1 MSLTGGFFNSKDHD
15 RRYNAETISRI
26 FDGII
31 EDGVYETYGEK
42 LIVNASS
49 GMDIS
54 VGSGRAWFAHCWI
67 LNDSKYRLTVD
78 TSDVVL
84 NRKDTVVLDVDHSV
98 GVRAVSLKIVRG
110 LPASSPVPA
119 TLVSEE
125 DHIQVPLSY
134 IYVGA
139 GVTEITQAN
148 ITNLVGTSACPFV
161 IGVLKTINA
170 EELLTQWE
178 QDYKEWKA
186 AKEKNYDEWV
196 SEQTTEYT
204 TWTSEMKTSF
214 REWIKDLEGSLD
226 TSGDVATQLMNEI
239 SKAKMRYKSFS
250 VDTDEWASTDEVY
263 NGVRYHAKY
272 TIPVIGVTEGATSCW
287 LEIVSGTAN
296 YQELLTSNTGSFTI
310 YSESKELESITYR
323 IWFIGT
329 AEGGDPTP
337 TQLDEIVSDI
347 VEINNRLGKGGVT
360 ISKADYDKLSEAE
373 QNNGTM
379 YFVYD
384 DDESEQL
391 YDSSIIH
398 LEEDGSKISLASKVN
413 DINGRLSNRVQ
424 LSLDAVAVG
433 KDEDGDTIYEKT
445 FKGTTISSG
454 TVLDSNLTVSN
465 LKWFRLVGGCFNTS
479 DAFNVLPYDVFTG
492 GSRYNFMIFS
502 NSKGLVVEYHS
513 VTPKM
518 YHFTVQ
524 YVLA

>member
-15 RRYNAETISRI
+15 RRYNAETISSI

-31 EDGVYETYGEK
+31 EDGVYETYGER

-49 GMDIS
+49 GMDIT

-161 IGVLKTINA
+161 IGVLKVLKA
-170 EELLTQWE
+170 DELLAQWAS
-178 QDYKEWKA
+178 DYSQWKA
-186 AKEKNYDEWV
+186 ANSKDFKKWQASEEASFMEWV
-196 SEQTTEYT
+196 SDIT
-204 TWTSEMKTSF
+204 
-214 REWIKDLEGSLD
+214 GSID
-226 TSGDVATQLMNEI
+226 PSSDVATQIITELNNI
-239 SKAKMRYKSFS
+239 KMRYKTVTIEPSDWES
-250 VDTDEWASTDEVY
+250 CDETF
-263 NGVRYHAKY
+263 NGLTYHAKKN
-272 TIPVIGVTEGATSCW
+272 IPVVGVTESHTACW
-287 LEIVSGTAN
+287 LEITSGAALYQEAVVSGN
-296 YQELLTSNTGSFTI
+296 GSFTI
-310 YSESKELESITYR
+310 YSEKAENVDMHFR
-323 IWFIGT
+323 IWFIGK
-329 AEGGDPTP
+329 ADSGDPTP
-337 TQLDEIVSDI
+337 TQLDKLSTKIDELADKV
-347 VEINNRLGKGGVT
+347 GKGT
-360 ISKADYDKLSEAE
+360 RDISKVDYEALSEE
-373 QNNGTM
+373 EKMNGTD
-379 YFVYD
+379 YYVYD
-384 DDESEQL
+384 DDEGEEGMQTASTIIYE
-391 YDSSIIH
+391 DS
-398 LEEDGSKISLASKVN
+398 DGSKRSVQNELDEINSNLA
-413 DINGRLSNRVQ
+413 NGNNRNGIQ

-445 FKGTTISSG
+445 LKGSNISNDTII
-454 TVLDSNLTVSN
+454 DSNLTTSN
-465 LKWFRLVGGCFNTS
+465 IKWFRLVGCF
-479 DAFNVLPYDVFTG
+479 FNDNDKTLEMFPFDSTW
-492 GSRYNFMIFS
+492 SRRYSFVIHLKN
-502 NSKGLVVEYHS
+502 KGLVADIEGIAVG
-513 VTPKM
+513 M

-524 YVLA
+524 YVLK

>member
-15 RRYNAETISRI
+15 RRYNAETISSI

-31 EDGVYETYGEK
+31 EDGVYETYGER

-49 GMDIS
+49 GMDIT

-161 IGVLKTINA
+161 IGVLKVLKA
-170 EELLTQWE
+170 DELLAQWAS
-178 QDYKEWKA
+178 DYSQWKA
-186 AKEKNYDEWV
+186 ANDNDFKKWQASEEAAFMEWL
-196 SEQTTEYT
+196 S
-204 TWTSEMKTSF
+204 
-214 REWIKDLEGSLD
+214 DLTGSID
-226 TSGDVATQLMNEI
+226 PGSDVATQIVTELNNI
-239 SKAKMRYKSFS
+239 KMRYKAVTIEPSDWES
-250 VDTDEWASTDEVY
+250 CDETF
-263 NGVRYHAKY
+263 NGLTYHAKKS
-272 TIPVIGVTEGATSCW
+272 IPVIGVTENATACW
-287 LEIVSGTAN
+287 LEITSGAALYQEALVSG
-296 YQELLTSNTGSFTI
+296 LGSFTI
-310 YSESKELESITYR
+310 YSEEAEEVDMHFR
-323 IWFIGT
+323 IWFIGK
-329 AEGGDPTP
+329 ADSGDPTP
-337 TQLDEIVSDI
+337 TQLDELSTKIDELADKV
-347 VEINNRLGKGGVT
+347 GKGT
-360 ISKADYDKLSEAE
+360 RDISKVDYEALSEE
-373 QNNGTM
+373 EKMNGTD
-379 YFVYD
+379 YYVYD
-384 DDESEQL
+384 DDEGEEGMQTASTIIYE
-391 YDSSIIH
+391 DS
-398 LEEDGSKISLASKVN
+398 DGSKRSVQNELDEINSNLANKA
-413 DINGRLSNRVQ
+413 NRVQ

-445 FKGTTISSG
+445 FKGSTIQSG
-454 TVLDSNLTVSN
+454 TVVDSNLTIPK
-465 LKWFRLVGGCFNTS
+465 LKWIRLVGGCFS
-479 DAFNVLPYDVFTG
+479 YGDSEMHPLPFDATW
-492 GSRYNFMIFS
+492 SRRYACTVYSTND
-502 NSKGLVVEYHS
+502 GLIVEYETITIS
-513 VTPKM
+513 M

-524 YVLA
+524 YVLK

>member
-15 RRYNAETISRI
+15 RRYNAETISRL

-31 EDGVYETYGEK
+31 EDGVYETYGDK
-42 LIVNASS
+42 FIVRQAS
-49 GMDIS
+49 GMDVTI
-54 VGSGRAWFAHCWI
+54 GSGRAWFDHCWI
-67 LNDSKYRLTVD
+67 HNDTKYRISID
-78 TSDVVL
+78 SSEVVL
-84 NRKDTVVLDVDHSV
+84 DRLDTIVIDVDHSTS
-98 GVRAVSLKIVRG
+98 VRAVSFKVVRG
-110 LPASSPVPA
+110 IPASSPVA
-119 TLVSEE
+119 AELVNEE
-125 DHIQVPLSY
+125 DHKQHPICRILVKA
-134 IYVGA
+134 GA
-139 GVTEITQAN
+139 TEITQAN

-196 SEQTTEYT
+196 SEQTTEYS

-214 REWIKDLEGSLD
+214 REWIKDFEGSLD
-226 TSGDVATQLMNEI
+226 ASGDVATQLMNEI

-263 NGVRYHAKY
+263 NGIRYHAKY
-272 TIPVIGVTEGATSCW
+272 TIPVVGVTEGATSCW

-310 YSESKELESITYR
+310 YSESKELESIMYR
-323 IWFIGT
+323 VWFIGT

-347 VEINNRLGKGGVT
+347 VEINSRLGKGGVT

-398 LEEDGSKISLASKVN
+398 LEKDGSKTSLASKVN
-413 DINGRLSNRVQ
+413 DIYGRLSDRVQ

-445 FKGTTISSG
+445 FKGSTISSG
-454 TVLDSNLTVSN
+454 TVVDSNLTISN
-465 LKWFRLVGGCFNTS
+465 LKWIRLVGGCFNNSGASLT
-479 DAFNVLPYDVFTG
+479 VLPYDATTS
-492 GSRYNFMIFS
+492 SRYNFMVYS
-502 NSKGLVVEYHS
+502 NSKGLVVEYS
-513 VTPKM
+513 NTNVKM

-524 YVLA
+524 YVLK